1 MTGGTRVGS
10 VTAKPDLKQ
19 LSRLVERD
27 PIVHCFP
34 ASRLVPGSPPIP
46 IWGYERDGELTSAV
60 FAGLNMVPVET
71 TTQAREEFAS
81 YAAVSPRRP
90 SSIAGRQGEV
100 LDLWQRIEPFWP
112 PAREVRDSQPFLV
125 ATRQP
130 ELVPDPMVRPVRL
143 TEADE
148 LLSACVAMFTEELGV
163 SPLAGHG
170 DIEYRR
176 RVSDLIRQRRVFA
189 RFEGSRLVFKAEL
202 GAVSRSACQIQG
214 VWGKGQRF
222 GVAHDTAA
230 CEPDWRSLATP
241 YLSNLWIGRHQCRHA
256 TRCPVQIECRLK
268 IALNGR
274 QAQSQIVGDGVEK
287 KIGRSVRQCALTAA
301 LGELAIKGAGCI
313 LVHCR
318 RGYAARRRSG
328 QVGA

>member
-214 VWGKGQRF
+214 VWVHPEHRGHG
-222 GVAHDTAA
+222 
-230 CEPDWRSLATP
+230 
-241 YLSNLWIGRHQCRHA
+241 
-256 TRCPVQIECRLK
+256 
-268 IALNGR
+268 
-274 QAQSQIVGDGVEK
+274 
-287 KIGRSVRQCALTAA
+287 
-301 LGELAIKGAGCI
+301 LAISGMAAVVQWARQQVPHVSLYVNEYNTTALHVYERAGFTRYDTFATI
-313 LVHCR
+313 LF
-318 RGYAARRRSG
+318 
-328 QVGA
+328 